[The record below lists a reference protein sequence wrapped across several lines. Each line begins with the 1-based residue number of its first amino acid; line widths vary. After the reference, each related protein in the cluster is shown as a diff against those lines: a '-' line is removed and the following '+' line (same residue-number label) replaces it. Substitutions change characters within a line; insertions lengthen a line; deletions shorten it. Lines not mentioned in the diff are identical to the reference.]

1 MMVKL
6 RNNRLSRFKVV
17 ILHLIY
23 SSILIIFTSCDFD
36 LPEKFVPPVW
46 NVDLKI
52 PLVQTTYYMSD
63 ISDSTN
69 GIFKREDS
77 LGFEIIQ
84 EGLMPKTTLPSLPSI
99 PLGLDMPIETGEIP
113 GISVDIDP
121 EFPSIDTTILMV
133 AEGVLAY
140 QDTAKACTTIY
151 TEIAP
156 GLIDTTIICLTDT
169 VTGDT
174 LGKLFKFPNDS
185 IRTMSRENYNTYI
198 VEPINSVLDTLFSL
212 VSQTVSLGFNEI
224 PLPEDPAL
232 IDEVIG
238 LLIKEDPINSI
249 FSTRF
254 SNNNIPTSL
263 EKVYSYVTTANSEI
277 ETDPGL
283 NTFQDTVYLANHGY
297 DGINL
302 ENGEIYETS
311 TELSGKLL
319 KGFLRMGTNFK
330 LPLATEPYVT
340 IPIGSPSIGFLLSF
354 KLAGFE
360 TLRVRTN
367 SINLLDG
374 IEMDPVELPEMDM
387 TESGIT
393 KMEIYQNLLKETGTA
408 NQLYITNLYSSFP
421 FDLNFVL
428 DFKNFVPPIGSGKR
442 LVRIDSTLNASL
454 SPINDPIDL
463 RGYTLQSTGDVD
475 ENGVPYEPFTTFDL
489 ELQMIVERGLFD
501 LPLDGSPLGEF
512 TMNMQLQT
520 LEFAIIK
527 ADLTMEMPADP
538 TAQEFPPGLTGAIPD
553 EAKFELIFDNNIRL
567 PIKMNMDFKGINSLG
582 DSTFMPVNIDTL
594 GIPYF
599 PPGDLID
606 TSVYA
611 KTIIGLDKNGTTITI
626 YDPST
631 SEIPTYGPITTEPC
645 STCAS
650 IIDLLASNPTEL
662 LINPTVKVEGRGE
675 LTSGVGMQ
683 GGYKVTIPFSL
694 ILDPMTF
701 MGGEATEIEPFDYE
715 TRFKIRNGLISSSLV
730 TTIENALPFGA
741 EVAVLMSNDSLFPTN
756 STQEQLNI
764 FRDSLLTVIPWMN
777 PSDSLYIIRGCEQ
790 LSPDSGDI
798 YIFNVM
804 TDYSDCM
811 EGLPYIIKN
820 NGSGTDTIF
829 SYVDTLFQFEL
840 PTPEEYFGENEVVRD
855 SIIVPITVGGDS
867 DSTVLD
873 TVAYD
878 TTYFYFP
885 EGMVKEQGISLDFPS
900 TIDSSQ
906 LFLMTDPGSHF
917 TMPRFFLPGT
927 EGKGVYMTQEDSLNI
942 ISYLTLKLSSSIA
955 FGVAENELVLTYPN
969 GGQSFFS
976 NENIEIQWETFGES
990 SEIVDLYYS
999 IGQDSLRYKKK
1010 YCTLSDDWVEIASG
1024 IENTGT
1030 YSLDLSTI
1038 GAQDSIRIKIISG
1051 TTCDINGHFF
1061 DILSPSR
1068 INNLKQKKT
1077 KVSFKN
1083 SK

>member
-1 MMVKL
+1 M
-6 RNNRLSRFKVV
+6 R
-17 ILHLIY
+17 ILHLLYI
-23 SSILIIFTSCDFD
+23 SFIFIFSSCDFD
-36 LPEKFVPPVW
+36 LPDKFIPPVW

-69 GIFKREDS
+69 GIFKRGDS

-99 PLGLDMPIETGEIP
+99 SLGLDMPVETGEIP

-121 EFPSIDTTILMV
+121 EFPSIDTTILLV

-151 TEIAP
+151 TDIAP
-156 GLIDTTIICLTDT
+156 GIIDTTIICLTDT

-174 LGKLFKFPNDS
+174 LGKFFEFPNDS
-185 IRTMSRENYNTYI
+185 IRTMTRENYNTYI
-198 VEPINSVLDTLFSL
+198 VEIVNDGLNLLFEAVNQSIN
-212 VSQTVSLGFNEI
+212 LGLGEI
-224 PLPEDPAL
+224 PLPEEPAL

-238 LLIKEDPINSI
+238 LLIKEDAINSI
-249 FSTRF
+249 FTTRF
-254 SNNNIPTSL
+254 SNNNIPTPL

-277 ETDPGL
+277 ETDPSL

-302 ENGEIYETS
+302 DNEEFYEAS

-319 KGFLRMGTNFK
+319 KSYLRIGTNFK
-330 LPLATEPYVT
+330 LPLATDEYVT
-340 IPIGSPSIGFLLSF
+340 IPLGSPSISFLLSL
-354 KLAGFE
+354 KLGGFDS
-360 TLRVRTN
+360 LRVRTN
-367 SINLLDG
+367 SVDLLEG

-393 KMEIYQNLLKETGTA
+393 KMEIYQNELKETGTA
-408 NQLYITNLYSSFP
+408 NQLYISNLYSSLP
-421 FDLNFVL
+421 FGLNFVL
-428 DFKNFVPPIGSGKR
+428 DFKNFVPAVGSGKR
-442 LVRIDSTLNASL
+442 EVRIDSLLNSSL
-454 SPINDPIDL
+454 NPINDAYDL

-475 ENGVPYEPFTTFDL
+475 ETGVPYEPFTTFDL
-489 ELQMIVERGLFD
+489 ELGMIVERGLTN

-520 LEFAIIK
+520 LEFSKIK
-527 ADLTMEMPADP
+527 ADLTMEMPTDP

-582 DSTFMPVNIDTL
+582 DSTFMPVNVDTL

-599 PPGDLID
+599 PPGEFID

-626 YDPST
+626 FDPST
-631 SEIPTYGPITTEPC
+631 SEIPSYGPVTTAPC

-662 LINPTVKVEGRGE
+662 LINPAVKVEGRGE

-701 MGGEATEIEPFDYE
+701 MGGKATEIEPFDYE

-741 EVAVLMSNDSLFPTN
+741 EVAVLMSNDSLFPAN
-756 STQEQLNI
+756 SSQEQLNI
-764 FRDSLLTVIPWMN
+764 FRDSLLTSVPWMA
-777 PSDSLYIIRGCEQ
+777 PSDSLYIIRGCTE
-790 LSPDSGDI
+790 LSPDSGNI

-804 TDYSDCM
+804 TDYSECV
-811 EGLPYIIKN
+811 ENLPYIIKN
-820 NGSGTDTIF
+820 NGSGTDTII
-829 SYVDTLFQFEL
+829 SYVDTLFQFIL
-840 PTPEEYFGENEVVRD
+840 PTPQEYFGEDEVALD
-855 SIIVPITVGGDS
+855 SIIVPITAGGEN
-867 DSTVLD
+867 DSTALD
-873 TVAYD
+873 TIGYD
-878 TTYFYFP
+878 TTFIYFP
-885 EGMVKEQGISLDFPS
+885 EGMVKEQGITLDFPS

-927 EGKGVYMTQEDSLNI
+927 EGKGVYLTQKDSLNI
-942 ISYLTLKLSSSIA
+942 LSYLTLKLSSSIA
-955 FGVAENELVLTYPN
+955 FGAAENELALTFPN
-969 GGQSFFS
+969 GGQTLFS
-976 NENIEIQWETFGES
+976 NESIEILWETYGES
-990 SEIVDLYYS
+990 SEIVDLFYS
-999 IGQDSLRYKKK
+999 IGNDSLRFKKK
-1010 YCTLSDDWVEIASG
+1010 YCSLSDGWVEIESG
-1024 IENTGT
+1024 VDNKGSYT
-1030 YSLDLSTI
+1030 LDLSTI
-1038 GAQDSIRIKIISG
+1038 GALDSVRIKIISG
-1051 TTCDINGHFF
+1051 TACDVNGHFF
-1061 DILSPSR
+1061 NISSPSR
-1068 INNLKQKKT
+1068 ANNHNQRKTEISLKRNK
-1077 KVSFKN
+1077 
-1083 SK
+1083 

>member
-1 MMVKL
+1 M
-6 RNNRLSRFKVV
+6 RNNRLSRFKIV
-17 ILHLIY
+17 IQYLLY
-23 SSILIIFTSCDFD
+23 SSILTVFTSCDFD

-99 PLGLDMPIETGEIP
+99 PLGLDMPVETGEIP

-174 LGKLFKFPNDS
+174 LGKFFKFPNDS
-185 IRTMSRENYNTYI
+185 IRTMTRENYNTYI

-212 VSQTVSLGFNEI
+212 VSQTINLGFNDI
-224 PLPEDPAL
+224 PLPEEPAL

-254 SNNNIPTSL
+254 SNNNIPTPL
-263 EKVYSYVTTANSEI
+263 EQVYSYVTTANSEI
-277 ETDPGL
+277 ETDPSL

-297 DGINL
+297 DGIDL

-319 KGFLRMGTNFK
+319 RGFLRMGTNFK

-340 IPIGSPSIGFLLSF
+340 IPVGSPSIGFLLSF

-374 IEMDPVELPEMDM
+374 IEMEPVELPEMDM
-387 TESGIT
+387 AESGIT
-393 KMEIYQNLLKETGTA
+393 KMEIYQNQLKTTGTA

-454 SPINDPIDL
+454 NPINDPIDL

-520 LEFAIIK
+520 LEFSIIK
-527 ADLTMEMPADP
+527 ADLTMEMPTDP

-594 GIPYF
+594 GIPFF

-611 KTIIGLDKNGTTITI
+611 KTIVGLDKNGTTITI

-631 SEIPTYGPITTEPC
+631 SDTPTYGPVTTEPC

-694 ILDPMTF
+694 ILEPMTF
-701 MGGEATEIEPFDYE
+701 MGGKATEIEPFDYE

-741 EVAVLMSNDSLFPTN
+741 NVAVLMSNDSLFPTN

-777 PSDSLYIIRGCEQ
+777 SSDSLYIIRGCDQ

-811 EGLPYIIKN
+811 DGLPYIIKN

-840 PTPEEYFGENEVVRD
+840 PTPQEYFGEDEIARD
-855 SIIVPITVGGDS
+855 SVIVPVTVGGDN
-867 DSTVLD
+867 DSTALD

-878 TTYFYFP
+878 TTYIYFP
-885 EGMVKEQGISLDFPS
+885 EGMVKEQGISIDFPS

-976 NENIEIQWETFGES
+976 NENIEIKWETFGES
-990 SEIVDLYYS
+990 SEIVDLFYS
-999 IGQDSLRYKKK
+999 VGQDSLRYKNK

-1030 YSLDLSTI
+1030 YELDLSTI

-1061 DILSPSR
+1061 DILNSSR
-1068 INNLKQKKT
+1068 INNLEQKKT
-1077 KVSFKN
+1077 KFTSKN